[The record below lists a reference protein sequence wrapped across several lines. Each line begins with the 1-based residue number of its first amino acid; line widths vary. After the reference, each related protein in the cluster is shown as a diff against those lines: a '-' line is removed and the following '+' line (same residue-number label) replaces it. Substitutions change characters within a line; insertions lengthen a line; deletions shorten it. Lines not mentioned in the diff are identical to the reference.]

1 MTETATL
8 SLVEA
13 GTNFDSLPETV
24 TRRCCAGKSCK
35 NTRLTKFSEM
45 TEEGEYFGYA
55 RDNEE
60 PYFTAATVEE
70 LVTKLNDSSY
80 WPTSS

>member
-35 NTRLTKFSEM
+35 TR
-45 TEEGEYFGYA
+45 G
-55 RDNEE
+55 
-60 PYFTAATVEE
+60 
-70 LVTKLNDSSY
+70 
-80 WPTSS
+80 